1 MIITLIYVDDIIM
14 TGCGA
19 TVIQSLISALNRH
32 FALKDLGPLSYFL
45 GIEVTRSDQTLY
57 FCDQKYITDFLKRFD
72 MWDSKPHSTPMSSGP
87 TISLYDGDAL
97 SDALS
102 VVGALQYC
110 TPTRTE
116 IAYLVN
122 KVC

>member
-1 MIITLIYVDDIIM
+1 
-14 TGCGA
+14 
-19 TVIQSLISALNRH
+19 
-32 FALKDLGPLSYFL
+32 
-45 GIEVTRSDQTLY
+45 
-57 FCDQKYITDFLKRFD
+57 

-87 TISLYDGDAL
+87 TTSLYDGDAL
-97 SDALS
+97 SDATLYQS
-102 VVGALQYC
+102 VVGALKYC